1 MCFKLDNGSELFSVQ
16 DMQRLKKPA
25 SGRMGSRAWV
35 LSLPP
40 DGGSVP
46 APSLPALDDESDR
59 APADTLRVEMPAAVL
74 LRLLCGGHLGAA
86 DLQCLDRQSR
96 ARLRRLCLDSCKP
109 EARPRTAQ
117 SRRSREHEL
126 PALGSR
132 M

>member
-35 LSLPP
+35 LSLAP
-40 DGGSVP
+40 DGGSEP
-46 APSLPALDDESDR
+46 APALEGEGDR
-59 APADTLRVEMPAAVL
+59 ATADTLRVEMPATVL

-117 SRRSREHEL
+117 SGRSREPE
-126 PALGSR
+126 PPVVGSR